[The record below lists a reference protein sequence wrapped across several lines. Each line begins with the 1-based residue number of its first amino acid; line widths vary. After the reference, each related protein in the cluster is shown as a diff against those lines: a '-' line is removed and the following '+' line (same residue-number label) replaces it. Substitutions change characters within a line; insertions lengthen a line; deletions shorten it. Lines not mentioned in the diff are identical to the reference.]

1 MVREEFF
8 GNFRDLADELLRT
21 KIMSAKAGSGTVV
34 ELCQFQGKPFT
45 VQVPITGAPAAGAP
59 VISLV
64 IGSGIALAIILLVV
78 LFVVLFV
85 VLVQKGASDRKAV
98 LWVAGALQL
107 LLAIALP

>member
-1 MVREEFF
+1 MVREEFS

-45 VQVPITGAPAAGAP
+45 VQVHITGAPAAGAP

-78 LFVVLFV
+78 LFVVLA
-85 VLVQKGASDRKAV
+85 QKGASDRKAV
-98 LWVAGALQL
+98 LWVAGALLL